1 MEPVARCSIQPVF
14 TAIDIGIQ
22 LAWGCL
28 IKGVVGEFLGSL
40 IERGMYSVEFIV
52 SDAHE
57 RLGNAA
63 RSTCSKTPCSSPQ
76 CDIREAISDDLRGV
90 FNAGVRSEAE
100 RLLKVAIEEYE
111 QRAPRL
117 RG

>member
-28 IKGVVGEFLGSL
+28 IKGVVGEFLSSL

-76 CDIREAISDDLRGV
+76 FDTAKRSATISAESSTRV
-90 FNAGVRSEAE
+90 FAAKRSAC
-100 RLLKVAIEEYE
+100 
-111 QRAPRL
+111 
-117 RG
+117 